1 MEVIIQLIIIFIIIL
16 SVLKR
21 VKEASQKGQ
30 ELDKGNIPGS
40 ILDMFD
46 PDSEKGKA
54 GQKPSATPS
63 DQQEMPAGEYSGP
76 VEITGEPS
84 KEPLIPS
91 EVPVIPPEVPYEPVE
106 AQEMVKKDIFETQPD
121 SLKPQEEL
129 IEEPVPEAPKPVLS
143 RPAQTVLREADKGLD
158 LGFTSPQVINGIIMR
173 EILGPPVSMRNDER
187 VS

>member
-91 EVPVIPPEVPYEPVE
+91 EVPYEPVE
-106 AQEMVKKDIFETQPD
+106 AQEMVKKEIYDTQPD

-129 IEEPVPEAPKPVLS
+129 FEEPVPETQKPVLS

>member
-1 MEVIIQLIIIFIIIL
+1 MEVIIQLIIIFIVIL

-21 VKEASQKGQ
+21 VKDAGQKGQ

-46 PDSEKGKA
+46 PDGAEGRA
-54 GQKPSATPS
+54 GQKPSSAG
-63 DQQEMPAGEYSGP
+63 QQEMPAGEYSEP

-84 KEPLIPS
+84 KKPLIPS
-91 EVPVIPPEVPYEPVE
+91 EVPYEPVE
-106 AQEMVKKDIFETQPD
+106 AQEMVKKDIFGTQPD
-121 SLKPQEEL
+121 SLELQEEL
-129 IEEPVPEAPKPVLS
+129 FEEPVPEIPKPGLL

-158 LGFTSPQVINGIIMR
+158 LGFTGPQVINGIIMR

-187 VS
+187 MS